1 MTLTVFDVKNAKPQ
15 TKNYTLKDER
25 GLYLEVSTSGGKWW
39 RLRYTF
45 NGKENRLSLGTYP
58 DISLK
63 DARERRDE
71 FRTMIA
77 KGIDPSRKR
86 KYEQLEASGAFTL
99 EAVAREWAQKFSHTW
114 TVGHA
119 ELTLRRLE
127 MNIFPYLGK
136 RPVGDITAPEL
147 LTALRRIEARGA
159 LEVARRVRGIC
170 SMVFRYAVATGLA
183 ERDPAADLRG
193 ALAPP
198 PKRHFAT
205 LTDPKAIGQ
214 LLYDIDQCKAS
225 FPVYCAIRLAPL
237 LFVRPGELRY
247 AAWTEFDIA
256 AAEWRIPANKTKMH
270 TQHIVPLASQALV
283 ILRELKLLTG
293 HGTFLFPSL
302 RTEERPMSENTINV
316 ALRRIGYSKEEITGH
331 GFRAMASTLLNEMG
345 WNRDAIERQLAH
357 GERNKIR
364 AAYNH
369 AEFLPLRREMM
380 QAWAD
385 YLDQLKGGTHAS

>member
-1 MTLTVFDVKNAKPQ
+1 MSLTNFDVKSAKAQP
-15 TKNYTLKDER
+15 KNYVLKDER

-45 NGKENRLSLGTYP
+45 NGKESRLSLGTYP

-71 FRTMIA
+71 ARTLIA

-86 KYEQLEASGAFTL
+86 QHERKEASGAFTL
-99 EAVAREWAQKFSHTW
+99 EAVARDWAQKFSHTW
-114 TVGHA
+114 TEGHA

-127 MNIFPYLGK
+127 LNIFPYMGK
-136 RPVGDITAPEL
+136 RPVGEITAPEL
-147 LTALRRIEARGA
+147 LTTLRRIETRGA

-214 LLYDIDQCKAS
+214 LLRDMDQCKAS
-225 FPVYCAIRLAPL
+225 FPVYCAVRLAPM

-247 AAWTEFDIA
+247 AA
-256 AAEWRIPANKTKMH
+256 
-270 TQHIVPLASQALV
+270 
-283 ILRELKLLTG
+283 
-293 HGTFLFPSL
+293 
-302 RTEERPMSENTINV
+302 
-316 ALRRIGYSKEEITGH
+316 
-331 GFRAMASTLLNEMG
+331 
-345 WNRDAIERQLAH
+345 
-357 GERNKIR
+357 
-364 AAYNH
+364 
-369 AEFLPLRREMM
+369 
-380 QAWAD
+380 
-385 YLDQLKGGTHAS
+385 